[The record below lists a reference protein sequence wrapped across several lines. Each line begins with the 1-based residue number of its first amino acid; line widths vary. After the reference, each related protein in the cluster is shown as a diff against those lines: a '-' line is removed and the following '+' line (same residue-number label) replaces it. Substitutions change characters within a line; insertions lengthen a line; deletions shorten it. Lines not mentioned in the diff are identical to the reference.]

1 MDRILQAP
9 AKQPRDALLLHVL
22 AYCGQ
27 RVGATARLQW
37 KHIQGLGTRDCVIR
51 FPPSKGDELHT
62 VPVMK
67 RELHD
72 KLVLMRELTQ
82 PEPEDWLFPS
92 RQAGYLDLNQITRIV
107 EHACRWAQV
116 SKPWTAHQF
125 RRSLITNLL
134 EAGQE
139 LTVVS
144 KVVANHKSPQ
154 TTMLHYRSV
163 PGATAKAAFSAT
175 PW

>member
-1 MDRILQAP
+1 
-9 AKQPRDALLLHVL
+9 
-22 AYCGQ
+22 
-27 RVGATARLQW
+27 
-37 KHIQGLGTRDCVIR
+37 
-51 FPPSKGDELHT
+51 
-62 VPVMK
+62 MK
-67 RELHD
+67 RELHE
-72 KLVLMRELTQ
+72 KLVLMHALTQ
-82 PEPEDWLFPS
+82 PQPEDWLFAS
-92 RQAGYLDLNQITRIV
+92 RQGGYLDLNQITRIV